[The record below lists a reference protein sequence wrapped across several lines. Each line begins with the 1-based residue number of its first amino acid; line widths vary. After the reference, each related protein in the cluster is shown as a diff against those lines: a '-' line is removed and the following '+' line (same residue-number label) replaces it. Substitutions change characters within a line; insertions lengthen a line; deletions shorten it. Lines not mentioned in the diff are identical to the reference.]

1 MYRWCSS
8 TIRIV
13 TCLGL
18 VTDSERQWGACL
30 HSRAFLARNI
40 KGSVAG
46 YCYLLCIVEDGLSL
60 QSVHLCDSV
69 VEVVWGVLGTVA
81 QSTNFNG
88 VILHIQI
95 LSMQIVGDF

>member
-1 MYRWCSS
+1 MIAISPALLRW
-8 TIRIV
+8 
-13 TCLGL
+13 
-18 VTDSERQWGACL
+18 
-30 HSRAFLARNI
+30 
-40 KGSVAG
+40 
-46 YCYLLCIVEDGLSL
+46 SL

-88 VILHIQI
+88 VLLHIQT